1 MKLPPLVHILQ
12 VKAIVT
18 KEINR
23 YMTHPYIKRFAHNTQ
38 VTGEPE
44 VKPSAQPKTRVGIL
58 GGGTAGATIAIRLAA
73 LGIHTTIFEKKK
85 SLIDGPPMCHL
96 HAGGNLYR
104 EIPDEDCIDLL
115 KQCIDILR
123 LYPYT
128 IDVRP
133 TVFAVPTRDDD
144 SPDDLLPRLNKIT
157 NAYKELVEQDPNNK
171 VLGEP
176 NNYYQLYSHE
186 QMIALSKKEQVSE
199 PKTLDERMIPVAKHL
214 NLNKVKYPLIVAQ
227 EYGWNIFRLSA
238 SAQLALAQYE
248 HANVLTSTEVKQVS
262 QAEQTSANNQSPT
275 WKIEYQNNQSDTT
288 QTVEVD
294 YLINACGFQTGI
306 VDDMVGV
313 EAKRMVEFKASYI
326 THWQGAGGQIPEI
339 IIYGNRGTPEG
350 MAQLTPY
357 PNGYYQIHGMTNSIT
372 LFNDGLADTNEQS
385 AQPQLPAKYL
395 NYINNGWD
403 QQVLKARSQKAID
416 YVAEFVPAF
425 KNANTQNNALF
436 GGQQIPGEDDTLRVA
451 DVSLYSHISYAR
463 AENVKASSTLIAA
476 DEIVAEFTKLGL
488 ISDDARINEHRTH
501 HQWTYLQQHN
511 HADITKVAQ
520 LLAKERG
527 FPTDM
532 ATINNCITSSG
543 ITSN

>member
-1 MKLPPLVHILQ
+1 
-12 VKAIVT
+12 
-18 KEINR
+18 
-23 YMTHPYIKRFAHNTQ
+23 MTHPYIKRYAQNTQ
-38 VTGEPE
+38 VTAEPQ
-44 VKPSAQPKTRVGIL
+44 VPQSTQPKTRVGIL

-73 LGIHTTIFEKKK
+73 LGIQTTIFEKKK

-104 EIPDEDCIDLL
+104 EIPDEACIDLL

-144 SPDDLLPRLNKIT
+144 SPDDLLPRLDKIT
-157 NAYKELVEQDPNNK
+157 NAYKELVEQDCNNK

-176 NNYYQLYSHE
+176 DNYYQLYSHE
-186 QMIALSKKEQVSE
+186 QMIALSKKEQVAL
-199 PKTLDERMIPVAKHL
+199 PKTLDEWMIPVAKHL
-214 NLNKVKYPLIVAQ
+214 NLKKVKYPLIVAQ

-262 QAEQTSANNQSPT
+262 QVEQNSAGSQMPK
-275 WKIEYQNNQSDTT
+275 WKIEYQNNQSSTT

-313 EAKRMVEFKASYI
+313 KPKRMVEFKASYI

-357 PNGYYQIHGMTNSIT
+357 PNGFYQIHGMTNSIT
-372 LFNDGLADTNEQS
+372 LFNDGLADTTERT
-385 AQPQLPAKYL
+385 AQPQLPDKYL

-403 QQVLKARSQKAID
+403 QRVLKARSQKAID

-425 KNANTQNNALF
+425 KSANTQNNALF

-488 ISDDARINEHRTH
+488 LSDAEHINAHRTH
-501 HQWTYLQQHN
+501 HQWTYLVQHN
-511 HADITKVAQ
+511 HADITKVAK
-520 LLAKERG
+520 LLATERG

-532 ATINNCITSSG
+532 ATINNCIKTSR
-543 ITSN
+543 N

>member
-1 MKLPPLVHILQ
+1 MKISPLVHILEA
-12 VKAIVT
+12 KAIAT
-18 KEINR
+18 KEKPR
-23 YMTHPYIKRFAHNTQ
+23 YMTHPYINRFNQTTQ
-38 VTGEPE
+38 VTGETE
-44 VKPSAQPKTRVGIL
+44 VKPSTQHKTHVGIL

-73 LGIHTTIFEKKK
+73 LGIQTTIFEQKT

-115 KQCIDILR
+115 KQCIDIVR

-133 TVFAVPTRDDD
+133 TVFAVPTRDNDL
-144 SPDDLLPRLNKIT
+144 PEDLLPRLDKLT
-157 NAYKELVEQDPNNK
+157 QVYKALVAQDSNNQ

-176 NNYYQLYSHE
+176 DNYYQLYSYE
-186 QMIALSKKEQVSE
+186 QMLALSKIEQVAE
-199 PKTLDERMIPVAKHL
+199 PKTLDEWMIPVAKHL

-238 SAQLALAQYE
+238 SAQLALAQYK

-262 QAEQTSANNQSPT
+262 QIEQTSANNQPPT
-275 WKIEYQNNQSDTT
+275 WKIEYQSVQSNAI
-288 QTVEVD
+288 QTIEVD

-313 EAKRMVEFKASYI
+313 DAKRMVEFKASYI

-372 LFNDGLADTNEQS
+372 LFNDGLTDTTDQS

-395 NYINNGWD
+395 NYINKGWD
-403 QQVLKARSQKAID
+403 QQVLQSRSQKAID

-425 KNANTQNNALF
+425 KSANTQNNALF

-476 DEIVAEFTKLGL
+476 DEIVAELTKLGL
-488 ISDDARINEHRTH
+488 ISDDTCINQHRIH
-501 HQWTYLQQHN
+501 HQWTYLAKHN
-511 HADITKVAQ
+511 HDDITKVAQ

-527 FPTDM
+527 FPIDM
-532 ATINNCITSSG
+532 ATVNNCIK
-543 ITSN
+543 SNGKPCN

>member
-1 MKLPPLVHILQ
+1 MKFPTLVHILQ
-12 VKAIVT
+12 ANAIVT
-18 KEINR
+18 KELSR
-23 YMTHPYIKRFAHNTQ
+23 YMTHPYIKRYAQNTQ
-38 VTGEPE
+38 VTGEPK
-44 VKPSAQPKTRVGIL
+44 VKPSTQPKTRVGIL

-73 LGIHTTIFEKKK
+73 LGIQTTIFEQKK

-115 KQCIDILR
+115 KQCIDIVR
-123 LYPYT
+123 LYPHT

-133 TVFAVPTRDDD
+133 TVFAVPTRDSD
-144 SPDDLLPRLNKIT
+144 SPDDLLPRLDKLT
-157 NAYKELVEQDPNNK
+157 QAYAQLVEQDPNNQ

-176 NNYYQLYSHE
+176 DSYYQLYSYE
-186 QMIALSKKEQVSE
+186 QMRALSNKEQVAE
-199 PKTLDERMIPVAKHL
+199 PKTLNEWMIPVAKHL
-214 NLNKVKYPLIVAQ
+214 DLNKVKYPLIVVQ

-248 HANVLTSTEVKQVS
+248 HANVLTGTTVKRVTPV
-262 QAEQTSANNQSPT
+262 E
-275 WKIEYQNNQSDTT
+275 QSDTNNLSPRWKIDYQSNQSNT
-288 QTVEVD
+288 SQTVEVD

-357 PNGYYQIHGMTNSIT
+357 PNGFYQIHGMTNSIT
-372 LFNDGLADTNEQS
+372 LFNDGLADTTKHS

-395 NYINNGWD
+395 NYIDEGWD

-451 DVSLYSHISYAR
+451 DVSLYSNISYAR

-476 DEIVAEFTKLGL
+476 DEIVAEFTKRGL
-488 ISDDARINEHRTH
+488 LADDEHINDHRTH
-501 HQWTYLQQHN
+501 HQWTYLAKHN

-527 FPTDM
+527 FPVDM
-532 ATINNCITSSG
+532 ATVNNCIK
-543 ITSN
+543 SNGKPCN